1 MGKSLHYTVDSV
13 TCVNMCKY
21 ITKQSSGAKK
31 IGGRSFKYID
41 IRKKKFVPKANSR
54 FIHVQQSTFKHNK
67 FLL

>member
-13 TCVNMCKY
+13 TCVN
-21 ITKQSSGAKK
+21 ILPNNHREQKK
-31 IGGRSFKYID
+31 IGVRSFKYID